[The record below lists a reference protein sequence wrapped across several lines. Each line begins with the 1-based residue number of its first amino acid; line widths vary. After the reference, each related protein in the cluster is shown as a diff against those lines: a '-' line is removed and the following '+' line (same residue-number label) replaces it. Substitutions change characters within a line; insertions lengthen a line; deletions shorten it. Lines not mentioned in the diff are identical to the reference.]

1 MGVLLIATLM
11 VIDPKEPVVLA
22 DMNIDTIFEK
32 ILLLCVPLKPH
43 PVPTSFY
50 RFPTLLSVA
59 SVWPRFLFFDPEGP
73 LQVQIINFNFKTVQV
88 TWNSSGSPGVNLTF
102 SYSFRPNE
110 GDSSCPEYILEDGR
124 TVGCVLQAEGDG
136 ILSFS
141 IRRGT
146 RPLLAKS
153 QWISSYLKPDPPGD
167 LTFRWHEEAVT
178 VTCSELPHK
187 SLLYEIQYKS
197 TFDPEWQAEEGR
209 SCNVSIP
216 GLDPD
221 KCYFFRARARTMEA
235 AYGPDTYPSDWSEVA
250 HQQRGRRRD
259 SCQEQRLFPR
269 FVLISGAVAFLT
281 VVLLLVSL
289 WKLRRSRFKNLILS
303 NSVCEPFLLQF
314 HPGRSHLDF
323 NLPAPGPLGAVTG
336 ARRCACAGRWAPSLS
351 PGMRF
356 PWQRRSDGRR
366 MMDGWTDHAG
376 PRAPSATRPVRSH
389 LLQRLSLKTPTRP

>member
-1 MGVLLIATLM
+1 MRGPFLPWAAGAVLVLGSWMARGAATG
-11 VIDPKEPVVLA
+11 
-22 DMNIDTIFEK
+22 
-32 ILLLCVPLKPH
+32 
-43 PVPTSFY
+43 
-50 RFPTLLSVA
+50 
-59 SVWPRFLFFDPEGP
+59 PEGP

-110 GDSSCPEYILEDGR
+110 GDSSCPEYILEDGH

-141 IRRGT
+141 IRRGM

-289 WKLRRSRFKNLILS
+289 WKLRRVKKLLMPSVPDPKFTFPGLFESHRGNFQEWIKDTQNVASLNKTDDGEQECFLEEALEVQPAKAEAETPTGTPTGEEEAAADPSQLPRRF
-303 NSVCEPFLLQF
+303 P
-314 HPGRSHLDF
+314 PGREAISLGDF
-323 NLPAPGPLGAVTG
+323 TFVMTDN
-336 ARRCACAGRWAPSLS
+336 SY
-351 PGMRF
+351 
-356 PWQRRSDGRR
+356 
-366 MMDGWTDHAG
+366 MM
-376 PRAPSATRPVRSH
+376 
-389 LLQRLSLKTPTRP
+389 L

>member
-1 MGVLLIATLM
+1 MRGPFLPWAAGAVLVLGSWMARGATT
-11 VIDPKEPVVLA
+11 E
-22 DMNIDTIFEK
+22 
-32 ILLLCVPLKPH
+32 
-43 PVPTSFY
+43 
-50 RFPTLLSVA
+50 
-59 SVWPRFLFFDPEGP
+59 PEGP

-88 TWNSSGSPGVNLTF
+88 TWNSSGSPGANLTF

-110 GDSSCPEYILEDGR
+110 GDSSCPEYILEDGH

-289 WKLRRSRFKNLILS
+289 WKLRRVKKLLMP
-303 NSVCEPFLLQF
+303 SVPDPKFTFPGLFESHRGNFQEWIKDTQNVASLNKTDDGEQECFLEEALEVQ
-314 HPGRSHLDF
+314 PAKAEAETPTGTPTGEEEAAADPSQ
-323 NLPAPGPLGAVTG
+323 LP
-336 ARRCACAGRWAPSLS
+336 R
-351 PGMRF
+351 RF
-356 PWQRRSDGRR
+356 PPGGEAVSLGDFTFVMTDNSY
-366 MMDGWTDHAG
+366 MM
-376 PRAPSATRPVRSH
+376 
-389 LLQRLSLKTPTRP
+389 L

>member
-1 MGVLLIATLM
+1 M
-11 VIDPKEPVVLA
+11 
-22 DMNIDTIFEK
+22 
-32 ILLLCVPLKPH
+32 
-43 PVPTSFY
+43 
-50 RFPTLLSVA
+50 
-59 SVWPRFLFFDPEGP
+59 
-73 LQVQIINFNFKTVQV
+73 
-88 TWNSSGSPGVNLTF
+88 
-102 SYSFRPNE
+102 
-110 GDSSCPEYILEDGR
+110 
-124 TVGCVLQAEGDG
+124 
-136 ILSFS
+136 
-141 IRRGT
+141 

-323 NLPAPGPLGAVTG
+323 NLPAPGPLGASQE
-336 ARRCACAGRWAPSLS
+336 APDAQRPRPQVHLPRAVRVPPRQL
-351 PGMRF
+351 PGVDQGHAERGLAE
-356 PWQRRSDGRR
+356 QDGRR
-366 MMDGWTDHAG
+366 GAGVLPGGGPGGAASQGGGRDAHGDADGG
-376 PRAPSATRPVRSH
+376 GRGGC
-389 LLQRLSLKTPTRP
+389 